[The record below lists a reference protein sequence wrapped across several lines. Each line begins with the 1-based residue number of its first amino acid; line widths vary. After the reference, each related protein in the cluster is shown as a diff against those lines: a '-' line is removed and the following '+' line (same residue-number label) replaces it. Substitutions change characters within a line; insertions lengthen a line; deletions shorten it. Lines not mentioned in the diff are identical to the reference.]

1 MAMNDTGKC
10 DVLVVSQDSAR
21 AEIVGMCVKS
31 IMDEQ
36 VDMDVDLEVDN
47 PNPEA
52 LHLVDIE
59 FLVEDLAVS
68 SEDHPVIVK
77 QVQHSCAIQPR
88 TSEVIKVPLQ
98 FAYKNV
104 KPPGNSGPGNPSRSG
119 SAGRIIPF
127 TIRAR
132 VNCFEV
138 IRGMFAITIS
148 KLKQFLT
155 IVDDKLGIGKLRNFV
170 PPTGMLNGS
179 RFVRITPDE
188 VMLSLEARVK
198 NGNPLPIQLV
208 YTNVSMEMNN
218 KLLDVQRIDHNMTL
232 SARSS
237 RKVTI
242 PYTFSLKDHLG
253 EHGGLEPG
261 TVVPYSVKLEYWF
274 KENFHGMYKVSA
286 EKTGELPVPARS
298 TAKIQAASFNF
309 DELGRPIAKVCMKL
323 ENRNTF
329 SIKVTKL
336 KCEIIRNSDGICAAT
351 AEDAFVETDR
361 AMEVEAGGNGSI
373 WMVAS
378 TGTSEETF
386 GSALWDV
393 FAGDYS
399 RFTVLA
405 TVESETK
412 FGKMVS

>member
-1 MAMNDTGKC
+1 MNDTGKC

-98 FAYKNV
+98 FAYKN
-104 KPPGNSGPGNPSRSG
+104 
-119 SAGRIIPF
+119 
-127 TIRAR
+127 
-132 VNCFEV
+132 
-138 IRGMFAITIS
+138 
-148 KLKQFLT
+148 
-155 IVDDKLGIGKLRNFV
+155 
-170 PPTGMLNGS
+170 
-179 RFVRITPDE
+179 
-188 VMLSLEARVK
+188 
-198 NGNPLPIQLV
+198 
-208 YTNVSMEMNN
+208 
-218 KLLDVQRIDHNMTL
+218 
-232 SARSS
+232 
-237 RKVTI
+237 
-242 PYTFSLKDHLG
+242 DHLG